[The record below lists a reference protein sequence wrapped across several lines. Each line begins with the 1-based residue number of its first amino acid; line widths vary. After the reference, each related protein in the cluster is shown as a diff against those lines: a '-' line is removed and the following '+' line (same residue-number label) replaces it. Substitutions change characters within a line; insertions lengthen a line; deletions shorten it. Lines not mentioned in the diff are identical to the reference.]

1 MFTPTIYIPNCDL
14 DSDYIT
20 LDDSKLH
27 HLKNVLRMK
36 NEDNVNISNG
46 NGKLLIGKLSKND
59 VKVSTKK
66 DYVRNHE
73 TKIFVPALREKN
85 RFRYMIEKLV
95 ELNVSKLVIG
105 KTENS
110 QNTRIEADRIS
121 NWAISAVEQS
131 GSPFFPDIEVTEEI
145 DFSIFKTCFDISGE
159 PINKDTDKVDTFAI
173 GPEGGWSPK
182 ELANFEI
189 KYKITDFNLRSETA
203 AVSAVSLIM

>member
-59 VKVSTKK
+59 VKVSSKK

-85 RFRYMIEKLV
+85 RFRFMIEKLV

-145 DFSIFKTCFDISGE
+145 DFSIFRTCFDISGE

-182 ELANFEI
+182 ELASFEI

>member
-59 VKVSTKK
+59 VKVSSKK

-85 RFRYMIEKLV
+85 RFRFMIEKLV

-110 QNTRIEADRIS
+110 QNTRLEADRIS

-145 DFSIFKTCFDISGE
+145 DFSIFRTCFDISGE
-159 PINKDTDKVDTFAI
+159 PINKVTDKVDTFAI

>member
-46 NGKLLIGKLSKND
+46 NGKLFIGKLSKND
-59 VKVSTKK
+59 VKVSSKK

-73 TKIFVPALREKN
+73 TKIFVPPLREKN
-85 RFRYMIEKLV
+85 RFRFMIEKLV

-110 QNTRIEADRIS
+110 QNTRLEADRIS

-145 DFSIFKTCFDISGE
+145 DFSIFRTCFDISGE

-203 AVSAVSLIM
+203 AVCAVSLIM

>member
-73 TKIFVPALREKN
+73 TKIFVPPLREKN
-85 RFRYMIEKLV
+85 RFRFMIEKLV

-131 GSPFFPDIEVTEEI
+131 GSPFFPDIEVTDEI
-145 DFSIFKTCFDISGE
+145 DFSIFRICFDISGE

>member
-59 VKVSTKK
+59 VKVSSNK

-73 TKIFVPALREKN
+73 TKIFVPPLREKN
-85 RFRYMIEKLV
+85 RFRFMIEKLV

-131 GSPFFPDIEVTEEI
+131 GSPFFPDIEVTDEI
-145 DFSIFKTCFDISGE
+145 DFSIFRICFDISGE

-182 ELANFEI
+182 ELTNFEI

>member
-1 MFTPTIYIPNCDL
+1 VFTPTIYIPNCDL

-59 VKVSTKK
+59 VKVSSKK

-85 RFRYMIEKLV
+85 RFRFMIEKLV

-110 QNTRIEADRIS
+110 QNTRLEADRIS

-145 DFSIFKTCFDISGE
+145 DFSIFRTCFDISGE

-203 AVSAVSLIM
+203 AVCAVSLIM

>member
-131 GSPFFPDIEVTEEI
+131 GSPFFPDIEVTDEI
-145 DFSIFKTCFDISGE
+145 DFSIFRTCFDISGE
-159 PINKDTDKVDTFAI
+159 PINKVTDKVDTFAI

-203 AVSAVSLIM
+203 AVCAVSLIM

>member
-73 TKIFVPALREKN
+73 TKIFVPPLREKN
-85 RFRYMIEKLV
+85 RFRFMIEKLV

-189 KYKITDFNLRSETA
+189 KYKIADFNLRSETA

>member
-46 NGKLLIGKLSKND
+46 NGKLFIGKLSKND

-131 GSPFFPDIEVTEEI
+131 GSPFFPDIEVTEDI
-145 DFSIFKTCFDISGE
+145 DFSIFRTCFDISGE

-182 ELANFEI
+182 ELTNFEI

>member
-1 MFTPTIYIPNCDL
+1 VFTPTIYIPNCDL

-59 VKVSTKK
+59 VKVSSKK

-73 TKIFVPALREKN
+73 TKIFVPPLREKN
-85 RFRYMIEKLV
+85 RFRFMIEKLV

-145 DFSIFKTCFDISGE
+145 DFSIFRTCFDISGE

>member
-27 HLKNVLRMK
+27 HLKNVLRIK

-73 TKIFVPALREKN
+73 TKIFVPPLREKN
-85 RFRYMIEKLV
+85 RFRFMIEKLV

-131 GSPFFPDIEVTEEI
+131 GSPFFPDIEVTEDI
-145 DFSIFKTCFDISGE
+145 DFSIFRTCFDISGE